1 MSSLS
6 LFVRIAPASNQFLQ
20 LALGGKKKQRI
31 GVAASGP
38 DFAICIN
45 CFALRT
51 RLRCGRG
58 PD

>member
-20 LALGGKKKQRI
+20 LALDGKKTAHRRWSLWNLDQTL
-31 GVAASGP
+31 P
-38 DFAICIN
+38 
-45 CFALRT
+45 FALIV
-51 RLRCGRG
+51 LRCGRG